1 MCIVTDR
8 YQTVVKACQL
18 EPDLEMLPGGDMAE
32 IGERG
37 LNLSGGQ
44 KARVSLARAVYC
56 RPDVVLLDDV
66 LSAVDVHVAAALLQF
81 CILSPDLLG
90 SAARVVVSHQLHW
103 LGSASRVV
111 VMDSG
116 KITGVGTAEELAEAG
131 LLNYTKPEAAEVPRK
146 VGLFGRFRRPRRGK
160 VVAAGSAAGSTASTS
175 ASTFQARRPWSNA
188 L

>member
-1 MCIVTDR
+1 M
-8 YQTVVKACQL
+8 KACQL

-66 LSAVDVHVAAALLQF
+66 LSAVDVHVAASLLQF

-90 SAARVVVSHQLHW
+90 HAARVVVSHQLHW
-103 LGSASRVV
+103 LGSANRVI
-111 VMDSG
+111 VMEVRHLVQQTCS
-116 KITGVGTAEELAEAG
+116 
-131 LLNYTKPEAAEVPRK
+131 NAAEGTRSPALSE
-146 VGLFGRFRRPRRGK
+146 LFCLTL
-160 VVAAGSAAGSTASTS
+160 SIS
-175 ASTFQARRPWSNA
+175 
-188 L
+188 